1 MKSTRRYLISTITC
15 ACMTVSLTSV
25 QAQSFTPAVI
35 FDMGGKHDKSFNQSA
50 FDGAER
56 FKKDFNVA
64 YLEAEVTAD
73 SQREQIFRN
82 LIRRG
87 ATVIFA
93 TGFAQRTIVGK
104 LAPEFPDVK
113 FVLVNVKPEADYPN
127 VQSAMFRE
135 EEGSFL
141 AGIAAAS
148 SSKTAKVGFVGGM
161 DQPLIRRFG
170 CGYAQGVKYFN
181 SKAEVITNMVGTT
194 PAAFRDPTRGGELAI
209 SQFDRGVDVIF
220 AAAGNTGTGVL
231 QAAKDK
237 GRFAIGVD
245 SNQNHLHPGTMLT
258 SMVKHVDTALYEAY
272 KMVRQQQWKSGV
284 VTYGLSNKGI
294 SLAMDEHNQKF
305 ISKELAARLKKAE
318 EDIVSGK
325 IKVHDYVTN
334 NACPV

>member
-1 MKSTRRYLISTITC
+1 MKSMKHKLISAMTC
-15 ACMTVSLTSV
+15 AWMAASITSV

-56 FKKDFNVA
+56 FKKDFNVN
-64 YLEAEVTAD
+64 YLEAEVTQD
-73 SQREQIFRN
+73 SQREQIFRS

-87 ATVIFA
+87 ANVIFA

-104 LAPEFPDVK
+104 LAPEFPNVK
-113 FVLVNVKPEADYPN
+113 FVLVNVKPDTDFPN

-148 SSKTAKVGFVGGM
+148 VSKTAKVGFVGGM

-170 CGYAQGVKYFN
+170 CGYAQGAKYFN
-181 SKAEVITNMVGTT
+181 SNVDVIANMVGTT
-194 PAAFRDPTRGGELAI
+194 PAAFRDPTRGAELAI
-209 SQFDRGVDVIF
+209 SQFDRGVDVVF

-237 GRFAIGVD
+237 AKFAIGVD
-245 SNQNHLHPGTMLT
+245 SNQNYMHPGTMLT
-258 SMVKHVDTALYEAY
+258 SMVKHVDTALYDAF
-272 KMVRQQQWKSGV
+272 KMVKQNQWKSGV
-284 VTYGLSNKGI
+284 ITYGLNNKGI
-294 SLAMDEHNQKF
+294 SLAIDEHNQKF
-305 ISKELAARLKKAE
+305 ISKDLLERLKKAE
-318 EDIVSGK
+318 EEIINGK
-325 IKVHDYVTN
+325 IKVHDFVTN